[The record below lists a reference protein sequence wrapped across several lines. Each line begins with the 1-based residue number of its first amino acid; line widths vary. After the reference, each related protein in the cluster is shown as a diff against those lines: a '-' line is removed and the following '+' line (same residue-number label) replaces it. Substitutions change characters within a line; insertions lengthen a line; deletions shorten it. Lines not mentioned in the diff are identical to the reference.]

1 MTGTLKVDQIQ
12 NNTGVAAITIDS
24 AGGVTFPN
32 NPVVS
37 DNKYPFVATMTADQ
51 SLSNNSNT
59 VVQYNTTS
67 AGAGLD
73 QSGVFSTSN
82 YRMIAPVAGYYWV
95 GANVRT
101 QNMGNGRCDM
111 LIRRNGAGVMAQGQ
125 NQQNAND
132 YGWSAM
138 GIIQCAV
145 NDYIDIVINANGGN
159 NTTITNTS
167 NTGAFSGSQ
176 TMSLFIG
183 YLIQA
188 T

>member
-32 NPVVS
+32 NPA

-51 SLSNNSNT
+51 ALPNATNT
-59 VVQYNTTS
+59 TVQYNTTS
-67 AGAGLD
+67 TGAGLD
-73 QSGVFSTSN
+73 PSSVFSTSN
-82 YRMIAPVAGYYWV
+82 YRMIAPVAGYYWIA
-95 GANVRT
+95 ANVRT
-101 QNMGNGRCDM
+101 PTMGLGRCDM

-125 NQQNAND
+125 NQQNSND

-145 NDYIDIVINANGGN
+145 NDYIDIVINANGGSA
-159 NTTITNTS
+159 TTITRTS
-167 NTGAFSGSQ
+167 NTGADGGSQ
-176 TMSLFIG
+176 TMSWFIG